1 MKKRISIA
9 EIKTLYPNEWVLLG
23 NPVMDESKLEVVEGI
38 PLFHSK
44 DKKEV
49 CYIGR
54 EKTKDF
60 DKITLI
66 YTGEFTNKQ
75 RILTQLKNG
84 TLTKYSSFEELKADR
99 KPAKNMEEALRRH
112 EEFKELIHFFQSKRV
127 DKSTLNQDE
136 K

>member
-1 MKKRISIA
+1 MEQLINISD
-9 EIKTLYPNEWVLLG
+9 IKILYPDEWVLLG
-23 NPVMDESKLEVVEGI
+23 NPVMDESKIDVLEGI

-54 EKTKDF
+54 GKTANF

-66 YTGEFTNKQ
+66 YTGTFKSRRKITGIFN
-75 RILTQLKNG
+75 RIN
-84 TLTKYSSFEELKADR
+84 
-99 KPAKNMEEALRRH
+99 
-112 EEFKELIHFFQSKRV
+112 
-127 DKSTLNQDE
+127 E